1 MTLSPLRITSAMP
14 FSIRSAASVSSR
26 CRSISTP
33 ESISAVGLTLFWPL
47 YLGAEP
53 CVASKMAPSVPML
66 APGARPRPPI
76 IPAPRSETMSP

>member
-14 FSIRSAASVSSR
+14 FSMRSAASVSSR
-26 CRSISTP
+26 WRSISTP
-33 ESISAVGLTLFWPL
+33 DSSSAVGLTLFWPL

-53 CVASKMAPSVPML
+53 WVASKIAPSVPMF

-76 IPAPRSETMSP
+76 MPAPRSDTMSP